1 MEPFSNFAISF
12 TIISVL
18 AGCFTT
24 YGQAFN
30 NGGPIAISW
39 GWPIIC
45 ALILTVAFSMS
56 ELCSAYP
63 TAGGPYW
70 WAAKLGGPGWS
81 WFTGWFN
88 VIGLIAV
95 VASVDYACATFA
107 ANLFSLWDLNILV
120 NFTGTPELDEIFVL
134 FLIIMALHALI
145 NIYSAHLVALFNNI
159 SVGVHVVG
167 VAIIILILIIVP
179 DRHQSADFV
188 FTDTINN
195 SGFSDGSGSNLFFW
209 FYVLP
214 VGFLL
219 TMYTVTGYDA
229 SAHVSEETKDAEVAA
244 AKGVWQSVFFSA
256 VIGWFVLL
264 AITFAAVD
272 MEAAAGGAIPIFT
285 SAMSS
290 GWAEIV
296 ILISTIGQFFC
307 GMACVTSCSRT
318 FYAFS
323 RDRAVP
329 GWQIWSSVNQQSRSR
344 GRRAG
349 LLCVGRAHHTARPER
364 HRRHPGGVLRG
375 RLDRRDRPLHRLRD
389 AGVPAP
395 QGRRLLRARVLDARR
410 EVQVGQ
416 HDRRGL
422 GDHLRGHLL
431 AAVHPGR
438 GVLER
443 RVHLVVGQLLAADGA
458 GRDRC
463 GGHLVARQREEHLQG
478 PGREPSASTRAWE
491 SPRRRKSRRR
501 RREQPPQLGEH
512 WRRALEDVAI
522 GVTAEL
528 VAASVSLPFTAAVL
542 LPGVARA
549 VVAVAVE
556 LDGEVEV
563 GPTAVDPAAAR
574 HAIRPRKRE
583 ARRLAAG

>member
-1 MEPFSNFAISF
+1 MADDVAHRDRDEERLAELGYKQDLNRAWSQFSNFAISF
-12 TIISVL
+12 SIISVL

-120 NFTGTPELDEIFVL
+120 DFTGAPELDEIFVL
-134 FLIIMALHALI
+134 FVIIMALHALI

-159 SVGVHVVG
+159 SVFVHVVG
-167 VAIIILILIIVP
+167 VAIIILILILVP

-188 FTDTINN
+188 FTETINN
-195 SGFSDGSGSNLFFW
+195 SGFSDGSSSNFFFW

-244 AKGVWQSVFFSA
+244 AKGVWQSVFISA

-272 MEAAAGGAIPIFT
+272 VEAAAGGSIPIFT
-285 SAMSS
+285 SAMES

-329 GWQIWSSVNQQSRSR
+329 GWRIWSSVNKNRVPVAAVLMSCALAALITLPALKGTEAGIPVAFFAVVSVAVIGLYIAYVMPVYLRL
-344 GRRAG
+344 RAG
-349 LLCVGRAHHTARPER
+349 DQFEPGSWNLGARYKVINTIAVVWVVICV
-364 HRRHPGGVLRG
+364 V
-375 RLDRRDRPLHRLRD
+375 
-389 AGVPAP
+389 
-395 QGRRLLRARVLDARR
+395 
-410 EVQVGQ
+410 
-416 HDRRGL
+416 
-422 GDHLRGHLL
+422 
-431 AAVHPGR
+431 
-438 GVLER
+438 
-443 RVHLVVGQLLAADGA
+443 
-458 GRDRC
+458 
-463 GGHLVARQREEHLQG
+463 
-478 PGREPSASTRAWE
+478 
-491 SPRRRKSRRR
+491 
-501 RREQPPQLGEH
+501 
-512 WRRALEDVAI
+512 I
-522 GVTAEL
+522 F
-528 VAASVSLPFTAAVL
+528 SLPFTPAAV
-542 LPGVARA
+542 PFNDDFTWSA
-549 VVAVAVE
+549 VNYAPIMVLVVIAAVGLWWLVSAKNTYK
-556 LDGEVEV
+556 GPV
-563 GPTAVDPAAAR
+563 GTIDFDEGLGITDAKEGDV
-574 HAIRPRKRE
+574 
-583 ARRLAAG
+583 

>member
-1 MEPFSNFAISF
+1 MADETAHRDRDEERLAELGYKQDLSRVWSSFSNFAISF

-107 ANLFSLWDLNILV
+107 ANLFSLWDLNIIV

-134 FLIIMALHALI
+134 FVIIMALHALI

-195 SGFSDGSGSNLFFW
+195 SGFSDGSNSNLFFW

-272 MEAAAGGAIPIFT
+272 VEAAAGGSIPIFT

-329 GWQIWSSVNQQSRSR
+329 GWQLWSSVNRNRVPVAAVLASC
-344 GRRAG
+344 GLAG
-349 LLCVGRAHHTARPER
+349 AHHSAGPDQQRG
-364 HRRHPGGVLRG
+364 RHPGGLLRR

-395 QGRRLLRARVLDARR
+395 QGRRLVRARVLDARR

-416 HDRRGL
+416 HDRRDL

-443 RVHLVVGQLLAADGA
+443 RVHLVGGQLLAADGA
-458 GRDRC
+458 GRDRR
-463 GGHLVARQREEHLQG
+463 GGHLVAREREEHLQG
-478 PGREPSASTRAWE
+478 PGRNHRLRRGPGNHRGEGRADGAGVRSARSSASIGAGLSKT
-491 SPRRRKSRRR
+491 SP
-501 RREQPPQLGEH
+501 
-512 WRRALEDVAI
+512 
-522 GVTAEL
+522 
-528 VAASVSLPFTAAVL
+528 
-542 LPGVARA
+542 
-549 VVAVAVE
+549 
-556 LDGEVEV
+556 
-563 GPTAVDPAAAR
+563 
-574 HAIRPRKRE
+574 
-583 ARRLAAG
+583 